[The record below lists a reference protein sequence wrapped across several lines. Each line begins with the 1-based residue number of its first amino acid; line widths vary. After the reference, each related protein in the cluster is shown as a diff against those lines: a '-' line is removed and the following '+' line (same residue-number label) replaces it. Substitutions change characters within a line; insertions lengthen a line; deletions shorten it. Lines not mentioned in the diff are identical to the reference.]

1 MKMESI
7 LFRQKQAL
15 GLLQNLL
22 EEEFE
27 ALLSGSPQTVS
38 SLEFS
43 VQELVRQLMDE
54 KEFMAGELKK
64 AGFSETAEY
73 VDSLDQ
79 GEASALKEIIKDL
92 QGMEEECSRQAMK
105 NSHMAQALAE
115 QSSGLLDMFYAN
127 VTPRKEDVYSSRGR
141 WHEPGVK
148 SSGLLR
154 GST

>member
-1 MKMESI
+1 MNMESI
-7 LFRQKQAL
+7 LIRQKQAL
-15 GLLQNLL
+15 GLLQSLL
-22 EEEFE
+22 DEEFE

-43 VQELVRQLMDE
+43 IQELVRQLMDE
-54 KEFMAGELKK
+54 KEFMSAEVRK
-64 AGFSETAEY
+64 AGFADTAEY
-73 VDSLDQ
+73 IDSLDQ
-79 GEASALKEIIKDL
+79 GESSALKEIVKDL
-92 QGMEEECSRQAMK
+92 KGMEEECSRQAMK
-105 NSHMAQALAE
+105 NFHMAQALAE
-115 QSSGLLDMFYAN
+115 QSSGLLNMLFAN